1 MATSLSTLDTRRV
14 FRALAGLAMMLLVS
28 AGARAQP
35 GERSA
40 EPIRW
45 TDGPREW
52 VLRARA
58 APDLPADRSAEIMAL
73 FAPGLGY
80 LGLGLVAP
88 PMYASALV
96 VGGLLIAPG
105 AAIASMVERR
115 QWERAV
121 APLLEMDFQRALAK
135 ALRERTPL
143 PSHGAEASRFASSP
157 VPASPTG
164 ERIEITVNGWGLGG
178 EREHV
183 CFIASV
189 DLSIGSAD
197 AVRLRERLVISDA
210 RVTPDAP
217 PAQCASLER
226 MGERDGRLVRQAA
239 AEAAAAL
246 AVMCLDRVLASA
258 GRRP

>member
-1 MATSLSTLDTRRV
+1 MVTSHVTLDTRRV
-14 FRALAGLAMMLLVS
+14 FRALAALAMMLLVS
-28 AGARAQP
+28 AGACAQP
-35 GERSA
+35 GDRSA

-52 VLRARA
+52 VLQARA

-73 FAPGLGY
+73 FAPGLGS

-88 PMYASALV
+88 PMYASGLV

-105 AAIASMVERR
+105 AAILSMVERR

-135 ALRERTPL
+135 ALHVRTP
-143 PSHGAEASRFASSP
+143 PASRGTQTGPSSSSP
-157 VPASPTG
+157 APATPAN

-183 CFIASV
+183 CFIASI
-189 DLSIGSAD
+189 DLRVRSGET
-197 AVRLRERLVISDA
+197 VRLQERLLISDA

-226 MGERDGRLVRQAA
+226 MGEREGRLVRQAA
-239 AEAAAAL
+239 AEAAAVL
-246 AVMCLDRVLASA
+246 AVMCLDRVLALA
-258 GRRP
+258 ERRP